1 MSRELHLH
9 PPPVCEVDHEAG
21 ECLPGPAGE
30 EAGQGLHQ
38 VHGGLLPAPV
48 AWGGRLCIIIT
59 V

>member
-9 PPPVCEVDHEAG
+9 TPPVCEVDHEAR

-38 VHGGLLPAPV
+38 VDDGLLPTLV
-48 AWGGRLCIIIT
+48 A
-59 V
+59 